1 MHKRVIVTN
10 ECPTYWWRSHKII
23 ADQGQTKLSFP
34 PKIGNIFGI
43 NIMCLIAVAYY
54 PDKVLVSLSRQMNP
68 INVYKL
74 GTVDKE
80 MFNACPSSWYCLSA
94 ILFNLV
100 HAFNVKIQEYNTKQ
114 VERLQQFFISRKKTF
129 MMPIRRFKR
138 VFSISLAPQCLI
150 ISPGNILR
158 ITFIQ
163 K

>member
-114 VERLQQFFISRKKTF
+114 VERLQQFFISRKNHLWC
-129 MMPIRRFKR
+129 PSGALSG
-138 VFSISLAPQCLI
+138 FSLYH
-150 ISPGNILR
+150 
-158 ITFIQ
+158 
-163 K
+163 

>member
-1 MHKRVIVTN
+1 MHTRVIVTN

-34 PKIGNIFGI
+34 PKIGNIIGI

-114 VERLQQFFISRKKTF
+114 VERLQQFFISRQNHLWC
-129 MMPIRRFKR
+129 PSGALSG
-138 VFSISLAPQCLI
+138 FSLY
-150 ISPGNILR
+150 R
-158 ITFIQ
+158 
-163 K
+163 

>member
-43 NIMCLIAVAYY
+43 NIMCLIAVACY
-54 PDKVLVSLSRQMNP
+54 PDRVLVSLSRQMNP

-100 HAFNVKIQEYNTKQ
+100 HAFNGKIQEYNTKQ
-114 VERLQQFFISRKKTF
+114 VERLQQFFISRKNHLWC
-129 MMPIRRFKR
+129 PSGALSG
-138 VFSISLAPQCLI
+138 FSLY
-150 ISPGNILR
+150 R
-158 ITFIQ
+158 
-163 K
+163 